1 MHPATKISADSG
13 WRDGG
18 LSASFADGLST
29 SFFHLVFYCLIVGSL
44 RALLAVGARVKVVIF
59 HQPPRGAFV
68 MASNHVSHFD
78 PPFLSGW
85 LPRKIDW
92 IAMSELFGTGW
103 SKTGFNWLDVIPVDR
118 GGDDRHALRE
128 ALRRLSIGRVIGV
141 FPEGGIRDGEQ
152 SMLAGAA
159 FRDGAVML
167 AVHAGCPIVPVV
179 ILGSERL
186 YNAKNWLPWRRARV
200 FIAVGAAV
208 LPPEQKSRSAAREQM
223 RADLAAAMV
232 RLKDDL
238 VARCSLG
245 ENDLPHSPRERMAEA

>member
-1 MHPATKISADSG
+1 
-13 WRDGG
+13 
-18 LSASFADGLST
+18 
-29 SFFHLVFYCLIVGSL
+29 
-44 RALLAVGARVKVVIF
+44 
-59 HQPPRGAFV
+59 
-68 MASNHVSHFD
+68 MASNHISHFD

-85 LPRKIDW
+85 FPRKLDW

-103 SKTGFNWLDVIPVDR
+103 SKTGFRWLDVIPVDR

-128 ALRRLSIGRVIGV
+128 ALRRLSDGRVIGV

-152 SMLAGAA
+152 SMLAGAS
-159 FRDGAVML
+159 FRDGAIML

-200 FIAVGAAV
+200 FIAVGEPV
-208 LPPEQKSRSAAREQM
+208 RPMESKPRSAAREQL
-223 RADLAAAMV
+223 RADLAAAIV

-238 VARCSLG
+238 VVRCGLG
-245 ENDLPHSPRERMAEA
+245 QNDLPHSPRERMSER

>member
-1 MHPATKISADSG
+1 MSA
-13 WRDGG
+13 
-18 LSASFADGLST
+18 
-29 SFFHLVFYCLIVGSL
+29 FFHFVFYCLIVGSL
-44 RALLAVGARVKVVIF
+44 RGLLTLGARVKVVIF
-59 HQPPRGAFV
+59 SRPPQGAFV
-68 MASNHVSHFD
+68 MASNHISHFD

-85 LPRKIDW
+85 FPRKLDW

-103 SKTGFNWLDVIPVDR
+103 SKTGFRWLDVIPVDR

-128 ALRRLSIGRVIGV
+128 ALRRLSDGRVIGV

-152 SMLAGAA
+152 SMLAGAS
-159 FRDGAVML
+159 FRDGAIML

-200 FIAVGAAV
+200 FIAVGEPV
-208 LPPEQKSRSAAREQM
+208 RPMESKPRSAAREQL
-223 RADLAAAMV
+223 RADLAAAIV

-238 VARCSLG
+238 VVRCGLG
-245 ENDLPHSPRERMAEA
+245 QNDLPHSPRERMSER